1 MYTGLSVYF
10 SVSKSVSF
18 DTYFVSTLSVHSV
31 AITDIAAIVYTVGSV
46 MQHMYSVYDIVFWT
60 RRGGRD
66 GEVREGEAELRERQE
81 VKDRDIGRY
90 RLSREERRDLLTL
103 YMYMYCI

>member
-10 SVSKSVSF
+10 NVCKSVSF

-31 AITDIAAIVYTVGSV
+31 AITDIVYTVGSV
-46 MQHMYSVYDIVFWT
+46 MQHMYSVCVCVLNKEG
-60 RRGGRD
+60 REGGRE
-66 GEVREGEAELRERQE
+66 GWGGGVREGEAELRGRQE
-81 VKDRDIGRY
+81 AKDRDIGRH

-103 YMYMYCI
+103 YMYCI

>member
-1 MYTGLSVYF
+1 MILCF
-10 SVSKSVSF
+10 E
-18 DTYFVSTLSVHSV
+18 
-31 AITDIAAIVYTVGSV
+31 
-46 MQHMYSVYDIVFWT
+46 Q
-60 RRGGRD
+60 GGEGGM

>member
-1 MYTGLSVYF
+1 MTPTITTSPLTVPRTLSAHTVHSVPVQYTQCMCILAYMYTGLSVYF

-46 MQHMYSVYDIVFWT
+46 MQHMYSVYDIVF
-60 RRGGRD
+60 
-66 GEVREGEAELRERQE
+66 
-81 VKDRDIGRY
+81 
-90 RLSREERRDLLTL
+90 
-103 YMYMYCI
+103 

>member
-1 MYTGLSVYF
+1 M
-10 SVSKSVSF
+10 
-18 DTYFVSTLSVHSV
+18 
-31 AITDIAAIVYTVGSV
+31 
-46 MQHMYSVYDIVFWT
+46 
-60 RRGGRD
+60 